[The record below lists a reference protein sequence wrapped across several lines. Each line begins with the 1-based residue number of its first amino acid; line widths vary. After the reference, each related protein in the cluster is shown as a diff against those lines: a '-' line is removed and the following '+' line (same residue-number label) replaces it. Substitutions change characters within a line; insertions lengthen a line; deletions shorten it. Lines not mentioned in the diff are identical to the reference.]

1 MKSSSITLCGN
12 LILDIVNEVPSF
24 VESGSNICLKKN
36 NTVGAIGNIVS
47 FISMLDN
54 DTTIDVQ
61 GAVGIDRDGRYIIKW
76 LENFKKLNNQN
87 ISCHIQELKN
97 HPTSNAYIISDLS
110 SRKRTSIVQWGA
122 CTEIKNYSNKNKWF
136 HLLYAD
142 TLSNINLLDL
152 EKISKKAIIS
162 MDLCLHSHHFQKKSM
177 ILKSLEYVD
186 FLIASDMELLSV
198 TGLKNKNKAVKLL
211 GSLCRGWCIMHF
223 PEGSISSNGE
233 DVIDLQV
240 EAIKK
245 DINVL
250 GAGDMFFSSFFTN
263 INGQDINKDNIQAA
277 LEHSHKTTGAFLQ
290 GENHVNF

>member
-87 ISCHIQELKN
+87 ISCNIQELKN

-110 SRKRTSIVQWGA
+110 SRKRA
-122 CTEIKNYSNKNKWF
+122 
-136 HLLYAD
+136 
-142 TLSNINLLDL
+142 
-152 EKISKKAIIS
+152 
-162 MDLCLHSHHFQKKSM
+162 
-177 ILKSLEYVD
+177 
-186 FLIASDMELLSV
+186 
-198 TGLKNKNKAVKLL
+198 
-211 GSLCRGWCIMHF
+211 
-223 PEGSISSNGE
+223 
-233 DVIDLQV
+233 
-240 EAIKK
+240 
-245 DINVL
+245 
-250 GAGDMFFSSFFTN
+250 
-263 INGQDINKDNIQAA
+263 
-277 LEHSHKTTGAFLQ
+277 
-290 GENHVNF
+290 